1 MLFKDLKQNDN
12 VYVLDKS
19 SFEIKQGKII
29 NNTFHTNTSYNN
41 IFTNQQNILYRDI
54 TIEIDGKSSV
64 YIIPENLDKTKA
76 GNTLVIAISKSN
88 LSDDIEE
95 CSKNAKEMLAN
106 KEYYEMVISK
116 APDLLAELN
125 PSLLKER
132 ETEKR
137 LDNIE
142 KLVKSLVEKLS

>member
-1 MLFKDLKQNDN
+1 MFKDLKQGDT
-12 VYVLDKS
+12 VFILDKT

-29 NNTFHTNTSYNN
+29 NNIFHADTSFNN
-41 IFTNQQNILYRDI
+41 VFTHQQNVLYRDI
-54 TIEIDGKSSV
+54 TIEVDNKSNV
-64 YIIPENLDKTKA
+64 YVIPENLDKTKA
-76 GNTLVIAISKSN
+76 GNTLVIATSKN
-88 LSDDIEE
+88 ILSDDIEE
-95 CSKNAKEMLAN
+95 CSKDAKEKLAN
-106 KEYYEMVISK
+106 KEYYEMIISK
-116 APDLLAELN
+116 TPDLLAELN